1 MVNLTCNLLVQ
12 LKKTADAAEEEEEDL
27 PAKDAEKQGRGLQ
40 GKPLANS
47 LKKVGKSPL
56 VFADTSF
63 VSTDTD
69 SANDSPLK
77 VEKKE
82 AADPKHSIS
91 R

>member
-1 MVNLTCNLLVQ
+1 M
-12 LKKTADAAEEEEEDL
+12 KKTADAAEEEEEDI
-27 PAKDAEKQGRGLQ
+27 PAKDAEKQGSGLQ
-40 GKPLANS
+40 GKPLASS
-47 LKKVGKSPL
+47 LTKKVGKSAL

-77 VEKKE
+77 IEKKE

>member
-77 VEKKE
+77 IEKKE